1 MSGETQNGTI
11 HLEIPSDFR
20 WLDVLNASL
29 MAVAEEMQWNQ
40 DFTNEISIAA
50 IEAASNAVE
59 HGNSMDAAKR
69 VCMRIRVSGGK
80 FMLGVCDDGPG
91 VDPSVLER
99 PLPGPDDLSL
109 RGRGFSIMKALMDD
123 IRFLKSP
130 DGRFLLELEKAL
142 PKPGE
147 AE

>member
-1 MSGETQNGTI
+1 MSGQGQNGTI

-29 MAVAEEMQWNQ
+29 MAVAEEMQWDG
-40 DFTNEISIAA
+40 DFTNAVSISA

-59 HGNSMDAAKR
+59 HGNAMDAGKR
-69 VCMRIRVSGGK
+69 VCMQIRVSGGK
-80 FMLGVCDDGPG
+80 FVMGVCDDGPG
-91 VDPSVLER
+91 VDESVLAR
-99 PLPGPDDLSL
+99 PLPSPDDLSL

-123 IRFLKSP
+123 IRFLRSP

-142 PKPGE
+142 PEPGE